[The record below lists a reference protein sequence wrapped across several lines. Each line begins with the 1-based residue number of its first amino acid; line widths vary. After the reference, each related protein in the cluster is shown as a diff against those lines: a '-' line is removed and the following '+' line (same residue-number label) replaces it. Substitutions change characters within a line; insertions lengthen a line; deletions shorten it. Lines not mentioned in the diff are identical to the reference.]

1 MSMHIFTYQLKKHN
15 LITRISKFVVETF
28 LPNEAAV
35 NVRNTLLQRRHC
47 YLGKSDMKSNEP
59 APSVK
64 SLW

>member
-1 MSMHIFTYQLKKHN
+1 MSMNVCTYQLKKHN
-15 LITRISKFVVETF
+15 LITRILKFVVGTF

-35 NVRNTLLQRRHC
+35 NVLNTLVQRRHC
-47 YLGKSDMKSNEP
+47 HLGKSDMKSNQP